1 MKRFNKWL
9 YKYTEKRLKEI
20 DEHPETNKNI
30 GGISDEDFKFYTTI
44 IIILILTILFACGV
58 RFYTITAPI

>member
-1 MKRFNKWL
+1 MKLFSKWL

-20 DEHPETNKNI
+20 EEHPETNKDT
-30 GGISDEDFKFYTTI
+30 GGISNEDFNFYATI
-44 IIILILTILFACGV
+44 VIILILVILFACGV